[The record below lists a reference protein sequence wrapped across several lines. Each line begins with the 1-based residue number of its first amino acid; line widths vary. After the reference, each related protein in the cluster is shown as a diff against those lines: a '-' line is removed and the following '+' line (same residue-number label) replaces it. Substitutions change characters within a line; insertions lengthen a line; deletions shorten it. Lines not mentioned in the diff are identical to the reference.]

1 MPWSRW
7 LFSAML
13 GMHNWHQ
20 LTSTDTCFLRSNI
33 GLLPSRVM
41 HSWSHKRLE
50 SQVGGTLPSWA
61 GFHFSQPFYS
71 LAWTIT
77 VRVSTLP
84 ATFVTTSSNII
95 SSNAKEFLFP
105 SLEPPKWVF
114 CVRWVKSLRYLSDQ
128 LVWQA
133 SDTVCDDTRWWTWW
147 TIIFPYFFHIF
158 PCCHI
163 TSHIGNTI
171 SILAESYRLKSS
183 HSSSIE
189 AGCRCCWPQRGG
201 AAMPGL
207 VQATQH
213 RGQRVGRWW
222 NLQGSVLLTCFHWR
236 FGGFG

>member
-1 MPWSRW
+1 MSIRYWAEKAGTSLRPFTVQSTSQKNGKIWKDVPKCEDKPWLLFNKIPSHLVLGLRCLLTCHWSWGERCRQGSSLVTAAKQATQLQNRRTLDNIWKLHQQRAQQLYQGRCPWSRW

-50 SQVGGTLPSWA
+50 SQICGTLPSWA

-71 LAWTIT
+71 LAWTIA

-105 SLEPPKWVF
+105 SLEPPK
-114 CVRWVKSLRYLSDQ
+114 RGN
-128 LVWQA
+128 A
-133 SDTVCDDTRWWTWW
+133 SDGSNHYDIC
-147 TIIFPYFFHIF
+147 P
-158 PCCHI
+158 
-163 TSHIGNTI
+163 TS
-171 SILAESYRLKSS
+171 
-183 HSSSIE
+183 
-189 AGCRCCWPQRGG
+189 
-201 AAMPGL
+201 
-207 VQATQH
+207 
-213 RGQRVGRWW
+213 
-222 NLQGSVLLTCFHWR
+222 
-236 FGGFG
+236 